1 VIVELATGP
10 KVRKFNLAEDDGFL
24 RVKINTM
31 TSFRGEVKP
40 LSDVI
45 RFYSML
51 KNPAEN
57 ESDSS

>member
-1 VIVELATGP
+1 LPLDPRFASS
-10 KVRKFNLAEDDGFL
+10 NLAEDDGFL

-57 ESDSS
+57 ERDTS